1 MARLPIFTSRFFIYV
16 CRFVET
22 VLVPHDSR
30 GDFMKRKPDVM
41 TTLIVVFCLGLVVSG
56 VVSFER
62 SIERPSVQL
71 TMAEPGE
78 EIVTR

>member
-1 MARLPIFTSRFFIYV
+1 VFN
-16 CRFVET
+16 RFV
-22 VLVPHDSR
+22 LCLLLCGDGSGSASFQ

-62 SIERPSVQL
+62 SIERPAVQVTMTEAEDETL
-71 TMAEPGE
+71 T
-78 EIVTR
+78 R